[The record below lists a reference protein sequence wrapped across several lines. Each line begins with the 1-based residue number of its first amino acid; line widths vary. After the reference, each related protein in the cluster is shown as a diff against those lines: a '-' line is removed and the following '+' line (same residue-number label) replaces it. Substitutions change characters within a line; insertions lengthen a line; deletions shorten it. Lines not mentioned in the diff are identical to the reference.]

1 MYISNMNKFMLKVGS
16 ISMLMLAT
24 TLTAFSFCASDDKN
38 ELKPDEKQIEV
49 CRAVVNLVSNF
60 NYKKVPLNDSLS
72 RVVFDKYLESI
83 DGNKVYFLMSDINEY
98 ENYKNRFDDFLLFGE
113 LDIPFRIFND
123 YMDRY
128 LERMNFVISSIDS
141 QSFEFNTNE
150 VFVYD
155 REKADWFSTK
165 EELNK
170 YWIQRLKYDLLNLKL
185 AGSDEA
191 KSKETLKK
199 RYENLVKQAEKVNS
213 YDAFQAFMSSYTESV
228 DPHTNYFNPSNAAA
242 FNIDMARSLE
252 GIGATLGSENDFVT
266 VKAVT
271 PGGPAD
277 KSGLINVDDKFLA
290 VAQGKDGE
298 FVDIIGW
305 RLDNAI
311 QLIRGAKGT
320 IVRLKVVPKGADVSN
335 FKIIELTREKIIL
348 KDQSAKKEIKIIEQ
362 NGKKHKIGII
372 DIPAFYV
379 DFKAYQSGDKN
390 YKSTTRDV
398 KLILDSLKTEGV
410 DAVVVDLRSNGG
422 GSLMEAIDLT
432 GLFIKSGPVVQVRD
446 TRNKIDVGEDDDASI
461 SWDGPLAVLIDRFSA
476 SASEIFAGAIQDYGR
491 GIILG
496 TQSFGKGTVQNAID
510 LDQVI
515 GEATNKVVGKE
526 NTYGQINLTV
536 AKFYRI
542 NGSSTQHKGVMPD
555 ISFPMLYPVDK
566 YGESSEPAALPWD
579 EIKKSNYKPILDT
592 KTIVS
597 ELTSKHNKRVKSS
610 KEYNYLL
617 SDIKEFADRDKQK
630 ESKLN
635 EEFLKK
641 EREENESK
649 NLNRENERRL
659 ARGLEPLKKGDP
671 KPKGEKAYDY
681 VLEESCLIVS
691 DYLKL
696 IK

>member
-16 ISMLMLAT
+16 ISTLMLIT
-24 TLTAFSFCASDDKN
+24 TLTAFSFCASDDKK

-60 NYKKVPLNDSLS
+60 NYKKVQLNDSLS
-72 RVVFDKYLESI
+72 RVVFDKYFESI
-83 DGNKVYFLMSDINEY
+83 DGNKVYFLKSDLNEY

-113 LDIPFRIFND
+113 LDIPFKIFND

-141 QSFEFNTNE
+141 QRFEFNTNE

-155 REKADWFSTK
+155 REKADWFASK
-165 EELNK
+165 EELDK

-266 VKAVT
+266 VKAIT

-348 KDQSAKKEIKIIEQ
+348 KDQSAKKEIKIVEQ

-398 KLILDSLKTEGV
+398 KLILDSLKSEGV
-410 DAVVVDLRSNGG
+410 DAVVVDLRGNGG

-461 SWDGPLAVLIDRFSA
+461 SWEGPLAVLIDRFSA

-555 ISFPMLYPVDK
+555 ISFPMLYPVNK

-579 EIKKSNYKPILDT
+579 EIKKSNYKPIIDN
-592 KTIVS
+592 KAIVS
-597 ELTSKHNKRVKSS
+597 ELNAKHIKRVKTS

-617 SDIKEFADRDKQK
+617 SDIKEFAERDKQK

-635 EEFLKK
+635 EEYLKK
-641 EREENESK
+641 EREENENK
-649 NLNRENERRL
+649 NLTRENERRQ
-659 ARGLEPLKKGDP
+659 ARGLEALKKGDP

-691 DYLKL
+691 DYLKA